1 MKKENNCLIFFF
13 PIFFSLP
20 GKWLWT
26 EKRKIC
32 WSVQIFILFSFH
44 QATSRLFFHLLKG
57 KKRQRKRQWTDGPAN
72 EVLGRVCSS
81 VLFLLSFPVA
91 RDERKGKCVGESLKK
106 VSTSETTPNDT
117 SKEREREW
125 LGEKQTCAQ
134 PIPFPFLLFFGLTAR
149 KKRGRSVRLASYFLF
164 FFLLASHTP
173 SRERE
178 TGDRRQETDLRS
190 GA

>member
-1 MKKENNCLIFFF
+1 MDSGKENEKIIYFFLHFLFPVHVSFPERKKGRKKTRENKKENIFSTSFF
-13 PIFFSLP
+13 CFFLS
-20 GKWLWT
+20 
-26 EKRKIC
+26 
-32 WSVQIFILFSFH
+32 
-44 QATSRLFFHLLKG
+44 
-57 KKRQRKRQWTDGPAN
+57 
-72 EVLGRVCSS
+72 
-81 VLFLLSFPVA
+81 LSFPAMKA
-91 RDERKGKCVGESLKK
+91 RERKGKCVGESLKK

>member
-1 MKKENNCLIFFF
+1 VDRGKENEKIIYFFLHFLFPVHVSFPERKRTEERGENKKENIFSTSFF
-13 PIFFSLP
+13 CFFLS
-20 GKWLWT
+20 
-26 EKRKIC
+26 
-32 WSVQIFILFSFH
+32 
-44 QATSRLFFHLLKG
+44 
-57 KKRQRKRQWTDGPAN
+57 
-72 EVLGRVCSS
+72 
-81 VLFLLSFPVA
+81 LSFPAMKA
-91 RDERKGKCVGESLKK
+91 RERKGKCVGESLKK